1 MSDAVYFP
9 HECAEHEWYEAS
21 SYKLANGTR
30 VVAYGCTRCN
40 AAKQENGVAETPTI
54 AWYREAKSSDELI
67 DFLAGNR
74 RK

>member
-9 HECAEHEWYEAS
+9 RKCEEHEWYEAS
-21 SYKLANGTR
+21 SYKLANGMN
-30 VVAYGCTRCN
+30 VIAYGCKRCN
-40 AAKQENGVAETPTI
+40 AARQEVSEPPTI
-54 AWYREAKSSDELI
+54 AWYREAKSPEELI